1 MFSLDEFAQL
11 QFLEG
16 RWKGESP
23 DGKEFFEQ
31 YDRPEPGVFQSRR
44 FPDAGFTEH
53 TDGATISF
61 QDGEVVSQWN
71 EFTWKAARIAPDS
84 ADFEPVNAPSRFTWR
99 RVDERTLEATQHWS
113 ADGKEQQYTL
123 RMQRVGA

>member
-1 MFSLDEFAQL
+1 MFSMDDFAQL

-16 RWKGESP
+16 RWRGESP

-44 FPDAGFTEH
+44 YPDSGFAEH
-53 TDGATISF
+53 SDGATIALE
-61 QDGEVVSQWN
+61 DGEVISQWN
-71 EFTWKAARIAPDS
+71 EYTWRASRIAQDS
-84 ADFEPVNAPSRFTWR
+84 ADFEPVSAPSRFRWR
-99 RVDERTLEATQHWS
+99 RVDGDTLEATQHWT

-123 RMQRVGA
+123 RMTRVT

>member
-23 DGKEFFEQ
+23 DGKAFFEQ
-31 YDRPEPGVFQSRR
+31 YDRPEPTVFQSRR
-44 FPDAGFTEH
+44 FLDAGFTEH

-61 QDGEVVSQWN
+61 KDGEVVSQWN
-71 EFTWKAARIAPDS
+71 EFTWRASRIAQDS
-84 ADFEPVNAPSRFTWR
+84 ADFEPTNAPSRFTWR
-99 RVDERTLEATQHWS
+99 RVDAATLEATQHWT
-113 ADGKEQQYTL
+113 AEGKEQTYTL
-123 RMQRVGA
+123 RITRVD